1 MNHFGLKKAS
11 SWTQVSSVRAKRP
24 FIYLPWARHSVGTG
38 AEPTCDGCGRN
49 FSIVALDAG
58 ADDDEAAADG
68 GKCVAA
74 WAGGWRRDRYAVQ
87 RPPRC
92 LSRTDHFPFG
102 ARHSAETS
110 AELNMRL
117 GCGRIF
123 PRGQQAGA
131 TGEEAAE
138 GRKCDGGAMGTKS
151 TRDVKSV
158 RHSKFCR
165 CSDLG
170 DGER

>member
-11 SWTQVSSVRAKRP
+11 SWTQVSSVPAKRP
-24 FIYLPWARHSVGTG
+24 FHLSSLVGPTLWGRVQSRRAMGAVGTFQSSPRMQVQTMTKRRRTEG
-38 AEPTCDGCGRN
+38 NAWRPGR
-49 FSIVALDAG
+49 A
-58 ADDDEAAADG
+58 
-68 GKCVAA
+68 
-74 WAGGWRRDRYAVQ
+74 AGGRAILRDECR
-87 RPPRC
+87 
-92 LSRTDHFPFG
+92 
-102 ARHSAETS
+102 AER
-110 AELNMRL
+110 AL
-117 GCGRIF
+117 GCGRIS

>member
-1 MNHFGLKKAS
+1 MI
-11 SWTQVSSVRAKRP
+11 R
-24 FIYLPWARHSVGTG
+24 
-38 AEPTCDGCGRN
+38 
-49 FSIVALDAG
+49 
-58 ADDDEAAADG
+58 
-68 GKCVAA
+68 
-74 WAGGWRRDRYAVQ
+74 
-87 RPPRC
+87 RPPRSTLFPYTTLFRSVEEP
-92 LSRTDHFPFG
+92 LSGGAHDSLRVLRPDPPLLPSIIFPLG
-102 ARHSAETS
+102 PPSCGDECRAER
-110 AELNMRL
+110 AL
-117 GCGRIF
+117 GCVRIF
-123 PRGQQAGA
+123 PCGQQAGA

>member
-1 MNHFGLKKAS
+1 M
-11 SWTQVSSVRAKRP
+11 R
-24 FIYLPWARHSVGTG
+24 
-38 AEPTCDGCGRN
+38 GR
-49 FSIVALDAG
+49 
-58 ADDDEAAADG
+58 
-68 GKCVAA
+68 
-74 WAGGWRRDRYAVQ
+74 RRERLGVESRIRYKPAI
-87 RPPRC
+87 RR
-92 LSRTDHFPFG
+92 LSRTAVRWGPQFSSGAPPRSPAPSFDHFPFG
-102 ARHSAETS
+102 RAILRDECRAER
-110 AELNMRL
+110 AL
-117 GCGRIF
+117 GCGRIS

>member
-1 MNHFGLKKAS
+1 LDPSFFS
-11 SWTQVSSVRAKRP
+11 SCQTSLS
-24 FIYLPWARHSVGTG
+24 FIFPCGPHSMGTG

-49 FSIVALDAG
+49 FSIVAPDAG

-102 ARHSAETS
+102 RAILRDECRAER
-110 AELNMRL
+110 AL
-117 GCGRIF
+117 GCGRIS